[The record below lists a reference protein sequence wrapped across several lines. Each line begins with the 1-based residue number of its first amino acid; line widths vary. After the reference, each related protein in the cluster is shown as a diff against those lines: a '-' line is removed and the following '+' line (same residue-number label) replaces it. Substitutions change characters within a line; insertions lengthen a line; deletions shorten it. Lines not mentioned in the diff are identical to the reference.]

1 MRIMVYG
8 FTQFCTWFVERHPGY
23 FIAPLRINGSGIES
37 MFSLFKFC
45 AAGNLSANNYGSIRG
60 RVITGK
66 EVVSNSN
73 SGRGYRDD
81 RILVSGNL
89 QQSETSAGSRVA
101 YSVRVVFDSFGLDR
115 VKEFRFSYNLCQS
128 SIGGRQGSNACT
140 LIVLL
145 VRYRFVTSSLP
156 QLTRSTLPSL
166 WFEAVTSGMFQGNAI
181 HDVLFDGQPINL
193 DVEDAV
199 ECCGDDLHI
208 SSYKESI
215 GYDLQLGDLSP
226 LVATLEDRASL
237 RKNQTAVLI
246 NNDMTVAVLLW
257 ETGECAIID
266 SHAHGNY
273 GAVISCVPPGQIN
286 TIVSWLAK
294 MVLKYCNRV
303 LGLCTLTF
311 VSYDCT

>member
-8 FTQFCTWFVERHPGY
+8 FTQFCSWFVERHPGY

-73 SGRGYRDD
+73 SERGYRDD

-101 YSVRVVFDSFGLDR
+101 YSVRVVFDPFGLDR

-128 SIGGRQGSNACT
+128 SIGGWQGSNACT
-140 LIVLL
+140 LIALL
-145 VRYRFVTSSLP
+145 VGYRFVTSSLP

-166 WFEAVTSGMFQGNAI
+166 
-181 HDVLFDGQPINL
+181 
-193 DVEDAV
+193 
-199 ECCGDDLHI
+199 
-208 SSYKESI
+208 
-215 GYDLQLGDLSP
+215 
-226 LVATLEDRASL
+226 
-237 RKNQTAVLI
+237 
-246 NNDMTVAVLLW
+246 
-257 ETGECAIID
+257 
-266 SHAHGNY
+266 
-273 GAVISCVPPGQIN
+273 
-286 TIVSWLAK
+286 
-294 MVLKYCNRV
+294 
-303 LGLCTLTF
+303 
-311 VSYDCT
+311 

>member
-1 MRIMVYG
+1 MTR
-8 FTQFCTWFVERHPGY
+8 QHC
-23 FIAPLRINGSGIES
+23 LRTDCST
-37 MFSLFKFC
+37 C
-45 AAGNLSANNYGSIRG
+45 
-60 RVITGK
+60 
-66 EVVSNSN
+66 
-73 SGRGYRDD
+73 
-81 RILVSGNL
+81 
-89 QQSETSAGSRVA
+89 
-101 YSVRVVFDSFGLDR
+101 
-115 VKEFRFSYNLCQS
+115 
-128 SIGGRQGSNACT
+128 
-140 LIVLL
+140 
-145 VRYRFVTSSLP
+145 FVTSSLP

-166 WFEAVTSGMFQGNAI
+166 WFEAVTSGTFQGNAI

-208 SSYKESI
+208 SSYEESI
-215 GYDLQLGDLSP
+215 GYELQLGDLSP

-294 MVLKYCNRV
+294 ISLGQNGLKI
-303 LGLCTLTF
+303 L
-311 VSYDCT
+311 

>member
-8 FTQFCTWFVERHPGY
+8 FTQFCTWFVERHPEY

-37 MFSLFKFC
+37 IFSLFKFC

-73 SGRGYRDD
+73 SERGYRDD

-89 QQSETSAGSRVA
+89 KQSETSAGSRVA
-101 YSVRVVFDSFGLDR
+101 YSVRVVFDPFGLDR

-128 SIGGRQGSNACT
+128 SIGGQQGSNACT
-140 LIVLL
+140 LIALL
-145 VRYRFVTSSLP
+145 VGYRFVTSSLP

-166 WFEAVTSGMFQGNAI
+166 WFEAVTSGMLQGNAI

-208 SSYKESI
+208 SSYEESI
-215 GYDLQLGDLSP
+215 GYDLRLGDLSP

-294 MVLKYCNRV
+294 MVLKYFNRV
-303 LGLCTLTF
+303 LGLFTLTF